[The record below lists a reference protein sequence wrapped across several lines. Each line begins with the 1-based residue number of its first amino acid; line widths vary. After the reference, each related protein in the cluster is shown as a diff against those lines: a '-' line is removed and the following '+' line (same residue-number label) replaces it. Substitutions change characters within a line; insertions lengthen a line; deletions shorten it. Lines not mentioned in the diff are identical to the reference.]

1 MENLI
6 ELVKGFSFVSGWS
19 FVAWLF
25 LIIFVLINED
35 ENGHKSWSKY
45 VTITW
50 VVVLLSLILFFASS
64 ALFLAAFELVS

>member
-6 ELVKGFSFVSGWS
+6 ELVNGFSFVSGWS

-35 ENGHKSWSKY
+35 ENGHKRWAGY
-45 VTITW
+45 VTLTW
-50 VVVLLSLILFFASS
+50 VVVLLCLTLFFASS